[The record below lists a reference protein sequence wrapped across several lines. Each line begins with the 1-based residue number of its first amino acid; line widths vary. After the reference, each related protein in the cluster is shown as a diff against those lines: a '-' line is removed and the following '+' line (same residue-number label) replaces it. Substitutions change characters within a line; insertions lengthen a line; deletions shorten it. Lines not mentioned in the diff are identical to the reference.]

1 MVNVPSGFVFA
12 SIGLAAL
19 FSSKNT
25 EAPATGSPA
34 ELRTVPLTVIASCDC
49 GGGFR
54 AAMATGGQPNNS
66 TAAEKRVV
74 ASAPVYFV
82 RDPILHAF

>member
-1 MVNVPSGFVFA
+1 MNVPSGFVFA
-12 SIGLAAL
+12 SIGLAEL

-25 EAPATGSPA
+25 DAPATGSPP

-54 AAMATGGQPNNS
+54 AMIAIGGQPNNS
-66 TAAEKRVV
+66 TAAERRAV
-74 ASAPVYFV
+74 ASVPVHFV
-82 RDPILHAF
+82 RDAILHAF